1 MARPRSRVA
10 EEARTAEMR
19 AREVR
24 RQIRD
29 LSRQI
34 AHPEKLPEVPRP
46 SLSASTVER
55 FHRYFAVR
63 RTERGERAKPTRAEM
78 RRGRNQAIVWVVIA
92 VMLLVWVIG
101 KFSRLFW

>member
-1 MARPRSRVA
+1 MARSRSRVA

-19 AREVR
+19 SREVR

-34 AHPEKLPEVPRP
+34 SHPERLVEVSRP

-55 FHRYFAVR
+55 FRRYFAVR
-63 RTERGERAKPTRAEM
+63 QLERGERAKPTRAEM
-78 RRGRNQAIVWVVIA
+78 RRVRNRAIVLSVIA
-92 VMLLVWVIG
+92 VMLLIWVIG